1 MPHLDIHTVLKQHWG
16 YDVFRP
22 LQEDIINSIL
32 SGQDT
37 LALLPTGGG
46 KSLCF
51 QVPAMAM
58 EGICVVVSP
67 LIALMKDQVQNLMKR
82 DIPAVALFTGMSK
95 REIDIALDNC
105 IYGKIKFL
113 YVSPERL
120 LTDIFRERF
129 KKMKVNLIAIDEA
142 HCISQWGYDFRPP
155 YLQIAELRPF
165 FPNVPIAALTA
176 SATKKV
182 CDDIQ
187 EKLQFKKI
195 NLFRASFAR
204 PNIGFIVRETDNKE
218 DKLLEILQNV
228 KGTGVVYVRN
238 RKKTQDT
245 AAFLLRHKVNA
256 GFYHAGLD
264 NDTRNNKQENWI
276 GGKTRIIV
284 CTNAFGMGIDKP
296 DVRSVVHIDIP
307 ESLEAY
313 YQEAGRAGRDGNK
326 SYAGLLYD
334 EHDFNTLEEN
344 FEKQFPPIEFIKKV
358 YHHLGNYCQ
367 IAIGAGSGES
377 FDFDLIVFC
386 KQYQI
391 KPVETRNAL
400 KILEQ
405 HGYIYI
411 SEAFNKL
418 STVNIPVDRETL
430 YAYQIAN
437 KQFEPVIKLIL
448 RTAPGVFDEVVQI
461 HESDIAYH
469 LSAQVHEVKDILEI
483 LHKQGILVYS
493 PLKTKPQ
500 VDFVKERISA
510 EHLLFDHKML
520 NQLKTAAELR
530 LHAVLGYV
538 KNKSECRVKNLL
550 RYFDE
555 NAENCNSCDICVER
569 NKLELTEKEFSLI
582 FEWLKTQLVNK
593 PMMPEALLKL
603 KLPFRKEKIV
613 ETLTFLTDNKQIT
626 HTADNLLIWKT

>member
-1 MPHLDIHTVLKQHWG
+1 MQNIHAVLKQYWG

-22 LQEDIINSIL
+22 LQEDIIRSVLDGN
-32 SGQDT
+32 DT

-58 EGICVVVSP
+58 DGICVVVSP
-67 LIALMKDQVQNLMKR
+67 LIALMKDQVHNLNKR
-82 DIPAVALFTGMSK
+82 DIAAVALFTGMTK

-105 IYGKIKFL
+105 VYGKIKFL

-120 LTDIFRERF
+120 LTEIFRERF

-165 FPNVPIAALTA
+165 FPDIPIIALTA

-187 EKLQFKKI
+187 LRLAFKKN

-218 DKLLEILQNV
+218 DKLLDILNTV
-228 KGTGVVYVRN
+228 KGSGVVYVRN

-256 GFYHAGLD
+256 GFYHAGLE
-264 NDTRNNKQENWI
+264 NDIRNNKQESWI
-276 GGKTRIIV
+276 NGKTRIIV

-296 DVRSVVHIDIP
+296 DVRCVVHLDIP

-313 YQEAGRAGRDGNK
+313 YQEAGRAGRDGHK

-334 EHDFNTLEEN
+334 EHDFLQLQEN
-344 FEKQFPPIEFIKKV
+344 FEKQFPPIEFIRKV

-367 IAIGAGSGES
+367 IAIGAGVGQS

-386 KQYQI
+386 KQYQL

-405 HGYIYI
+405 HGYIYV

-418 STVNIPVDRETL
+418 STVNIPIDRETL
-430 YAYQIAN
+430 YAFQIAN
-437 KQFEPVIKLIL
+437 KQYEPVIKLIL
-448 RTAPGVFDEVVQI
+448 RTSPGVFDETVSI
-461 HESDIAYH
+461 HESDLAYH
-469 LSAQVHEVKDILEI
+469 LSAQVHQVKEILEF
-483 LHKQGILVYS
+483 LHKQGIIVYS

-500 VDFVKERISA
+500 VDFVQERINA
-510 EHLLFDHKML
+510 EHLLFDFKMMEH
-520 NQLKTAAELR
+520 LKTSAELR
-530 LHAVLGYV
+530 LKAITGYV

-555 NAENCNSCDICVER
+555 DTQNCNSCDICVER
-569 NKLELTEKEFSLI
+569 NKLELSEKEFTLV
-582 FEWLKTQLVNK
+582 FDWLKKQLLSQ

-603 KLPFRKEKIV
+603 KLPVRKEKVV
-613 ETLTFLTDNKQIT
+613 ETLTFLTDNKQII
-626 HTADNLLIWKT
+626 HTAENILLWKE

>member
-1 MPHLDIHTVLKQHWG
+1 MPHLDIHAVLKQHWG

-187 EKLQFKKI
+187 EKLAFKKP

-276 GGKTRIIV
+276 SGKTRIIV

-469 LSAQVHEVKDILEI
+469 LSAPVHEVKDILEI

-582 FEWLKTQLVNK
+582 FEWLKTQLINN

>member
-1 MPHLDIHTVLKQHWG
+1 MQNIHTVLKQYWG
-16 YDVFRP
+16 YDTFRP

-58 EGICVVVSP
+58 DGICIVVSP
-67 LIALMKDQVQNLMKR
+67 LIALMKDQVQNLKKR
-82 DIPAVALFTGMSK
+82 DIPAIALFTGMTK

-105 IYGKIKFL
+105 VYGNIKFL

-129 KKMKVNLIAIDEA
+129 KKMKVNLIAVDEA

-182 CDDIQ
+182 CEDIQ
-187 EKLQFKKI
+187 EKLAFKKN

-218 DKLLEILQNV
+218 DKLLEILNNV

-276 GGKTRIIV
+276 SGKTRIIV

-296 DVRSVVHIDIP
+296 DVRCVVHIDIP

-313 YQEAGRAGRDGNK
+313 YQEAGRAGRDGHK

-334 EHDFNTLEEN
+334 EHDFMTLQEN
-344 FEKQFPPIEFIKKV
+344 FEKQFPPVEFIKKV

-367 IAIGAGSGES
+367 VAIGAGAGES
-377 FDFDLIVFC
+377 FDFDLIVFS
-386 KQYQI
+386 KQYQL

-418 STVNIPVDRETL
+418 STVHIPVDKETL
-430 YAYQIAN
+430 YGFQIAN
-437 KQFEPVIKLIL
+437 KQFEPIIKLIL
-448 RTAPGVFDEVVQI
+448 RTSPGVFDEVVQL
-461 HESDIAYH
+461 HEAELAYH
-469 LSAQVHEVKDILEI
+469 LSAPVHVVKDALEF
-483 LHKQGILVYS
+483 LNKQGILVYS

-500 VDFVKERISA
+500 VDFVKERMSADHVHFDYKMLEHLKKSA
-510 EHLLFDHKML
+510 EIRL
-520 NQLKTAAELR
+520 N
-530 LHAVLGYV
+530 AVLGYV
-538 KNKSECRVKNLL
+538 KNKAECRVKNLL

-555 NAENCNSCDICVER
+555 ETENCNTCDICVER
-569 NKLELTEKEFSLI
+569 NKLELTEKEFALVYD
-582 FEWLKTQLVNK
+582 WLKTQLQNN

-603 KLPFRKEKIV
+603 KLPVRKDKVV
-613 ETLTFLTDNKQIT
+613 ETLSFLTDNKQII
-626 HTADNLLIWKT
+626 HTGENILIWKA